1 VEKQLILMS
10 ERYERYTRECTISF
24 VFVSSMGY
32 IIYNLWLGVFRF
44 YTLAI
49 LILIPLSSFL
59 YGALKVFELKM

>member
-1 VEKQLILMS
+1 
-10 ERYERYTRECTISF
+10 
-24 VFVSSMGY
+24 MGY